1 MSNIAQDN
9 LSAKLKKIREKRKTP
24 SVIPLL
30 PYPEIEEDKVVEVK
44 AVEDKKVEEAK
55 KTEVVATEEV
65 KKVEDKAEESTGLR
79 SYLYKKLVGW
89 WWRK

>member
-9 LSAKLKKIREKRKTP
+9 LSAKLKKIREKRKHP
-24 SVIPLL
+24 SGIPLI
-30 PYPEIEEDKVVEVK
+30 PYPEIEEEIKVEDKKEDVKVEDK
-44 AVEDKKVEEAK
+44 AVEDKK
-55 KTEVVATEEV
+55 EEV
-65 KKVEDKAEESTGLR
+65 KVEDKKEEVVETTGLR